1 MRRKD
6 REVKDFE
13 VVKQIIE
20 ECDVIRIGLVD
31 DDLYPYIVPMNFG
44 YEFEGEEIHFYLHG
58 AMAGR
63 KYELMKRNGKCSFE
77 MECGQEMIPL
87 VDKKEVTTH
96 YKCLMGKADVIFYT
110 RRDNV

>member
-63 KYELMKRNGKCSFE
+63 KYELMKRNGITE
-77 MECGQEMIPL
+77 DGE
-87 VDKKEVTTH
+87 
-96 YKCLMGKADVIFYT
+96 ADYLIQFFSK
-110 RRDNV
+110 